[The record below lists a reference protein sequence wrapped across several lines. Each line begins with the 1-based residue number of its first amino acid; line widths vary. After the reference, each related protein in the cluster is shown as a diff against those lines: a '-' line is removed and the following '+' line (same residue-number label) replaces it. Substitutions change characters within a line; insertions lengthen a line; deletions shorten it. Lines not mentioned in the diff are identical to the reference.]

1 MPRESQLKKSKIQQ
15 SPRSPPPPR
24 SPTPRSPPP
33 RSPPP
38 RSPTPLPPIQKQTET
53 PKIGLLDTFV
63 QGFGWGLGTS
73 VSRKIVD
80 KIFSNDNNLD
90 RSNTNLPNSSN
101 FPNSTNLPNDSNFPT
116 NDSLLNNVTEDL
128 YKKYQ
133 DCLENNSK
141 DNCYS
146 IIENSK
152 IE

>member
-1 MPRESQLKKSKIQQ
+1 MPRESQLKKSKIQP
-15 SPRSPPPPR
+15 SPRSTPRPPTPPPPRSPPPPQSPPPPR
-24 SPTPRSPPP
+24 SPLS
-33 RSPPP
+33 
-38 RSPTPLPPIQKQTET
+38 PPIQKQTET

-80 KIFSNDNNLD
+80 KIFSNNDNLD
-90 RSNTNLPNSSN
+90 KSNTNLPNS
-101 FPNSTNLPNDSNFPT
+101 SNFPT

-133 DCLENNSK
+133 DCLEDNSNK
-141 DNCYS
+141 NNCYS